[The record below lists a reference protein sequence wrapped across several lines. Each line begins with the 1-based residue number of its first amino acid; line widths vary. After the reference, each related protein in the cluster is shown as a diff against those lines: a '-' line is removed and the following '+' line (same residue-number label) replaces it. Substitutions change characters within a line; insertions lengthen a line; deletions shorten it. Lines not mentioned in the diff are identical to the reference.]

1 MIRPATAEDAAEI
14 AALYHDIRKDSVPLV
29 HSVHD
34 VAVWIRDV
42 LVIRGTSHVLDLDGV
57 VGWLDVRDGWVDQL
71 YIRRGRTGQ
80 GHGKVLLDMAKEACP
95 TGLRLYTFQVNEGA
109 RRFYAREGFAEID
122 FGDGAANE
130 EGQPDVLLQWTPSL

>member
-1 MIRPATAEDAAEI
+1 MIRPATPADATEI
-14 AALYHDIRKDSVPLV
+14 AAFYHDIRLDTVPLV

-42 LVIRGTSHVLDLDGV
+42 LVMRGTSYVLDLDGL

-80 GHGKVLLDMAKEACP
+80 GHGKVLLDEAKAKCP
-95 TGLRLYTFQVNEGA
+95 SGLRLYTFQVNDGA
-109 RRFYAREGFAEID
+109 RRFYAREGFSEIG

-130 EGQPDVLLQWTPSL
+130 EGQPDVLLQWNPS